1 MQSVNRRVVL
11 GGMAAVAMVGPTNA
25 KTPEEFNVEAEEGR
39 VALTRYPADHVGKRA
54 AVLVLH
60 GSRGI
65 ELKPRAYQRYA
76 DALNAAGVDVYLAR
90 YFTAADIQ
98 ALDPKASAGQRRDA
112 YEAERFEGWTRRMSS
127 VVTAV
132 LARPENSGRVGL
144 LGFSLGGFVAAGTA
158 AHDERVAAL
167 AVLYGG
173 MPDAMASE
181 VKRLPPLIELHG
193 EADRNVPLAKGQ
205 ELVRLAKAVGSDA
218 ELVTYPGRE
227 HGFDFSDTDPMT
239 ADAIGRVTRFF
250 QARLGVA

>member
-1 MQSVNRRVVL
+1 MQSVNRRAVL
-11 GGMAAVAMVGPTNA
+11 GGMAAVAMVRPA
-25 KTPEEFNVEAEEGR
+25 DAETPEQFSVGADEGS
-39 VALTRYPADHVGKRA
+39 VVLVRYAADHVGKRA
-54 AVLVLH
+54 GVLVLH

-76 DALNAAGVDVYLAR
+76 DALNAAGTDVYLVH

-98 ALDPKASAGQRRDA
+98 ALDPKSSTGQNRDA
-112 YEAERFEGWTRRMSS
+112 YEAERFEGWTTRMSS

-144 LGFSLGGFVAAGTA
+144 LGFSLGGFVAASTA
-158 AHDERVAAL
+158 AHDERIAAL

-173 MPDAMASE
+173 MPDAMASD

-193 EADRNVPLAKGQ
+193 EADRNVALAKGQ
-205 ELVRLAKAVGSDA
+205 ELVKLANAVGSDA

-227 HGFDFSDTDPMT
+227 HGFDFSDTDPM
-239 ADAIGRVTRFF
+239 ARDAIGRVTRFF